1 MYARQLSLGR
11 VNPGTANAKHPW
23 EYGSEESLVYNVY
36 LVNIPDISAG
46 GLLRYLP
53 RFNAT
58 PRTLKAFGLSLA
70 LLGTTSTLQ
79 AELSLTAH
87 LSTIGPGIELGY
99 KLSPTFGVRAG
110 WQQFSTDFDFKPED
124 ENGVPG
130 DELTYEGDLDLK
142 NGSLLADWHPFK
154 GVFRLTTGLL
164 LNNSGTKLVT
174 NCKTNTAGAVP
185 VANSCEVGGSSV
197 PGSDIG
203 EVDITIDF
211 EESIAPYIGF
221 GWAFQQDKRWFISA
235 DLGVAFLGKANADIQ
250 TTGSCNNTESC
261 RAQLDDEERE
271 IEEDMESLEFFP
283 VAKLGFG
290 YRF

>member
-1 MYARQLSLGR
+1 MRCSSQTNTHRSLSPVIKALS
-11 VNPGTANAKHPW
+11 VALIMLA
-23 EYGSEESLVYNVY
+23 
-36 LVNIPDISAG
+36 
-46 GLLRYLP
+46 
-53 RFNAT
+53 AT
-58 PRTLKAFGLSLA
+58 SN
-70 LLGTTSTLQ
+70 LQ
-79 AELSLTAH
+79 AEVSVSTH
-87 LSTIGPGIELGY
+87 ISTIGPGIELGY
-99 KLSPTFGVRAG
+99 KLSPAFGVRAG
-110 WQQFSTDFDFKPED
+110 WQQFATDFDFKPED

-142 NGSLLADWHPFK
+142 NGSLMADWYPYQ
-154 GVFRLTTGLL
+154 GRFRLTAGLL
-164 LNNSGTKLVT
+164 LNNSGTKLTT
-174 NCKTNTAGAVP
+174 NCKTNTAGTVS

-197 PGSDIG
+197 SGSDIG

-211 EESIAPYIGF
+211 EERIAPYIGL
-221 GWAFQQDKRWFISA
+221 GWAFQQGKSWFISA

-261 RAQLDDEERE
+261 RSQLDDEERE